1 MKDFFSKISL
11 GKKKEEQQNK
21 QDQLKD
27 NIEDKELY
35 KAKYMERKDSIEYKE
50 IEEKNSST
58 LFRKLKNGLSKTR
71 KGITEKVDRIIG
83 QYQKIDED
91 LYEEIEEVLI
101 TSDIGM
107 DTTIEIIDTM
117 REKAHQEKIKDPQE
131 LKRLLKEIILSI
143 LKDENQEKIIETPSI
158 YLLIGVN
165 GVGKTTTIGKL
176 AAQFKSQG
184 KSVLLAAGD
193 TFRAAAAEQL
203 SIWAERVG
211 VDIIKHQQGSDPAAV
226 IFDAIQAAKAR
237 KIDVLICDTAGRL
250 HNKKNLMNELAKINR
265 IIEKE
270 YAEKNRCN
278 LLVLDATTG
287 QNAISQAKL
296 FSEVADINGLVLTK
310 LDGTSKG
317 GVILAIKKQLG
328 IPVSYVGVGEGI
340 DDLQIFDATQFVEAL
355 FE

>member
-1 MKDFFSKISL
+1 MADFWKKINFTK
-11 GKKKEEQQNK
+11 GKNESIKEE
-21 QDQLKD
+21 
-27 NIEDKELY
+27 NIE
-35 KAKYMERKDSIEYKE
+35 E
-50 IEEKNSST
+50 IDTSS
-58 LFRKLKNGLSKTR
+58 FFNRLKSGLSKTR
-71 KGITEKVDRIIG
+71 KGITEKVDQIIS
-83 QYQKIDED
+83 QYQVIDEE

-107 DTTIEIIDTM
+107 DTTMEIINTM
-117 REKAHQEKIKDPQE
+117 KERARKEKIVHPQDLRE
-131 LKRLLKEIILSI
+131 LLKEIIFSMLEDDNEEEF
-143 LKDENQEKIIETPSI
+143 LQEPCIFLI
-158 YLLIGVN
+158 IGVN

-176 AAQFKSQG
+176 AAQFKDQG

-193 TFRAAAAEQL
+193 TFRAAAVEQL
-203 SIWAERVG
+203 SIWATKVG

-237 KIDVLICDTAGRL
+237 KTDILICDTAGRL

-270 YAEKNRCN
+270 YTKENRCN

-296 FSEVADINGLVLTK
+296 FSDAADINALILTK

-317 GVILAIKKQLG
+317 GVILAIKNQLN
-328 IPVSYVGVGEGI
+328 IPVRYVGVGEGVE
-340 DDLQIFDATQFVEAL
+340 DLQAFDAKQFVAAL